1 MEGNLMCYRIKDTST
16 TKYNWKE
23 FYQSYYLQ
31 KQERLARKTML
42 AVLAINLTLGGI
54 LLWLIS

>member
-1 MEGNLMCYRIKDTST
+1 MCYRIKDTSAV
-16 TKYNWKE
+16 KYNWKK

-54 LLWLIS
+54 IIWLTS

>member
-1 MEGNLMCYRIKDTST
+1 MCYRIKDTST
-16 TKYNWKE
+16 IKYNWKE

-54 LLWLIS
+54 LLWLTS